1 MNLSLSLQEHL
12 QRSALLHSRL
22 CPRQV
27 LGARMARLACLT
39 LGIDPAIERKRIF
52 VIMEI
57 GRCAADAVMLVT
69 GANPMNQLMQ
79 LVDYGKVAATFVDL
93 QTRGALRISEL
104 AQSRDAALDLYP
116 HLPKWEAQ
124 RDAYQILP
132 DNALFQW
139 QAVRLNMPLPDFQEK
154 HAVICTV
161 CGDRVHDHA
170 EVMIDG
176 VPLCKVCAGAT
187 YFTPLDS
194 VVVPLSAPPRGLPA
208 CSD

>member
-1 MNLSLSLQEHL
+1 MHLSISLQEHL

-27 LGARMARLACLT
+27 LGARMARLACQT

-57 GRCAADAVMLVT
+57 GRCAADAVMMVT

-93 QTRGALRISEL
+93 QTQTALRISEL
-104 AQSRDAALDLYP
+104 AQSREAALDLYP

-124 RDAYQILP
+124 RDAYQVLP
-132 DNALFQW
+132 DAALFHW
-139 QAVRLNMPLPDFQEK
+139 QAVSLNIPLPHFQEK
-154 HAVICTV
+154 YAVTCAA

-170 EVMIDG
+170 EVVRDG
-176 VPLCKVCAGAT
+176 RTLCKVCAGAA
-187 YFTPLDS
+187 YFTPLDA
-194 VVVPLSAPPRGLPA
+194 VAVPPRGLRA